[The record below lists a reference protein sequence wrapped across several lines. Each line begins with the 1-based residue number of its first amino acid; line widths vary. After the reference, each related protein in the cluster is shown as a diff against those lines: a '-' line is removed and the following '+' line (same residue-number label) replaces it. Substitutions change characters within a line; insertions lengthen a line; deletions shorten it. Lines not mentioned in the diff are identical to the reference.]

1 MVKYKLSGQIGVI
14 DLLTGKEYIP
24 YQDFVM
30 VVDAIVPF
38 DRHNQDHYS
47 RFATIFKNT
56 WSTLLG
62 LEPSVIKHHFGEHGH
77 VETLNFTFSRLDQ

>member
-1 MVKYKLSGQIGVI
+1 MSKYKLSGQIGVV

-24 YQDFVM
+24 YQDFGM
-30 VVDAIVPF
+30 VVDAIVPL

-47 RFATIFKNT
+47 RLANVFRNT

-62 LEPSVIKHHFGEHGH
+62 LEPSVIKHHFGEHVH
-77 VETLNFTFSRLDQ
+77 VDLLSFGFSKVD